1 MLAGFITVFAVVNIF
16 TPVLFTVDSQCV
28 YRALLLRSVML
39 ACQILLL
46 LLIAIYAVVSMF
58 RSHAEKRGKYRTL
71 ALFGLLMAVL
81 LFLQIWFPLLP
92 LYIIAYMLGTCL
104 LHTFVVNEEKAAFKR
119 GLEEAAKDKQHKS
132 TIESLLNNLPGMT
145 FTKDAGTGA
154 YLAILWANMTS
165 LPLFARFFLV
175 IFTMLLNNFLGD
187 SRHGQGGR
195 KENPD
200 HRADG
205 QRL

>member
-1 MLAGFITVFAVVNIF
+1 MLAGFITVFAGVNIF
-16 TPVLFTVDSQCV
+16 TPVLFTVDRQCV
-28 YRALLLRSVML
+28 YRALPLRSVML

-46 LLIAIYAVVSMF
+46 LLIAIYAVVS
-58 RSHAEKRGKYRTL
+58 L
-71 ALFGLLMAVL
+71 GL
-81 LFLQIWFPLLP
+81 
-92 LYIIAYMLGTCL
+92 
-104 LHTFVVNEEKAAFKR
+104 
-119 GLEEAAKDKQHKS
+119 
-132 TIESLLNNLPGMT
+132 
-145 FTKDAGTGA
+145 
-154 YLAILWANMTS
+154 
-165 LPLFARFFLV
+165 FLV